1 MIFSAEILQGYG
13 LTETLGA
20 AMVDDVHY
28 KDISVGTI
36 FSCVEAKI
44 VNVPDLNYT
53 VPIS

>member
-1 MIFSAEILQGYG
+1 
-13 LTETLGA
+13 
-20 AMVDDVHY
+20 MVDDVHY

-53 VPIS
+53 VQDLNSLKKSEPRG